1 MSKKRNTILF
11 MLAGTVV
18 NVLLMILFFL
28 IFLVLYARYL
38 VPNLPESTASWFMLF
53 IFVASIV
60 LSFLVYRRIVNLI
73 AKKIDMDKYFDPI
86 FGKRRPPPRKPQD

>member
-1 MSKKRNTILF
+1 MNKKRNTILF

-28 IFLVLYARYL
+28 LLLALYARYL
-38 VPNLPESTASWFMLF
+38 IPSLPESTASWFLLF
-53 IFVASIV
+53 IFIASIV
-60 LSFLVYRRIVNLI
+60 LSFLVYRRIVNII

-86 FGKRRPPPRKPQD
+86 FGNRRPPPKKP